1 MIKVSASLLF
11 CFMLGLLLHCEAHE
25 NKHNKIR
32 FYELKRGNMHLNFT
46 NYGATI
52 LSVRIPDKHGKID
65 DVVLGYD
72 TINSYKNDT
81 SYFGALIGRVA
92 NRIGGAK
99 FILDGKTY
107 KLPANDH
114 GNTLHGGTRGFSDV
128 LWNVKS
134 HKKHSHVTFTY
145 HSFDGEQGFPGKLD
159 VSVTYMFIG
168 KNKLGVRM
176 IAKPVDKATP
186 VNLAQHTYWNLRG
199 HNSGD
204 ILSHTVQIFASQ
216 ITPVDSNL
224 IPTGRLQSIKGT
236 PYDFLEPKEVGSRIH
251 KLPGLYDINYVV
263 DKSRKTH
270 FNKVAIVK
278 DPVSGRKMELWSN
291 QVGVQYYTS
300 GMLGDT
306 KGKDGAVYHKY
317 AGIAL
322 ETQGF
327 PDSVNHPNFPSQ
339 IVKPGEIY
347 QHYMIYRFTAS

>member
-1 MIKVSASLLF
+1 MSKAD
-11 CFMLGLLLHCEAHE
+11 E
-25 NKHNKIR
+25 NYKKIG
-32 FYELKRGNMHLNFT
+32 FYELKRGNFKLNLT

-52 LSVRIPDKHGKID
+52 ISVIIPDKHGNLA

-72 TINSYKNDT
+72 SIDSYMNDT
-81 SYFGALIGRVA
+81 CYFGALIGRVA
-92 NRIGGAK
+92 NRIGGAQ
-99 FILDGKTY
+99 FTLDGKTY

-128 LWNVKS
+128 VWTVTSYHKNS
-134 HKKHSHVTFTY
+134 HITFSY
-145 HSFDGEQGFPGKLD
+145 NSFDNEEGFPGKLE

-168 KNKLGVRM
+168 TNKLGVKM

-204 ILSHTVQIFASQ
+204 ILSHIVQIFGSK
-216 ITPVDSNL
+216 ITPVDKDL
-224 IPTGRLQSIKGT
+224 IPTGKFQSVKGT
-236 PYDFLEPKEVGSRIH
+236 PYDFLEPKQVGSQIH
-251 KLPGLYDINYVV
+251 DLPGLYDMNYVL
-263 DKSRKTH
+263 DKSGQEH
-270 FNKVAIVK
+270 LSKVAVVR

-291 QVGVQYYTS
+291 QLGVQYYTS
-300 GMLGDT
+300 GMLKDT
-306 KGKDGAVYHKY
+306 KGKDGAIYHKY

-339 IVKPGEIY
+339 IVNPGEIY
-347 QHYMIYRFTAS
+347 KHYMVYRFTAS